1 MSPNKPGTNGEIPQR
16 PKETR
21 NQWGTSG
28 EKERKRMEEQEQKIL
43 EFMKEKDY
51 VPMKAKEIAML
62 MRVPKKE
69 YGDFLEVLGN
79 LELKFK
85 IQKNRKSKYRLVEK
99 TYYDGIYRK
108 NQKGFGFVRL
118 EEREDEV
125 YIAKE
130 NSLNAL
136 NGDRVLIEIIEE
148 ENKVKSAEAKVVKIL
163 KHEKDTMV
171 GIFQNNKNFGFVV
184 PDDRNFGTDI
194 FIAKKDMGK
203 ARSNHKVLVKITK
216 YPEKGKKAEG
226 KILEVLG
233 NVNEAGV
240 DMLSLIKEHNLPSTF
255 PEPVVQE
262 AKRFE
267 NKVDKKDIPNRVD
280 FRDKEIFTI
289 DGEDAKDLDDAVR
302 VEKLKN
308 GNYRLEVHIADVS
321 FYVRENSLLDN
332 EALIR
337 GTSIY
342 MLGRV
347 IPMLPRELS
356 NGICSLNAGEG
367 RFTLS
372 CLMEID
378 EKGKVVA
385 SEIVKGIIKVTER
398 MSYTDVQA
406 ILDQSNEQTIKKYKP
421 YISHFKLMEELAQI
435 LKNKRK
441 EQGYLN
447 LDIPESKIDLDMD
460 GRVTNIAKYE
470 TTFAHEIIEQFMLT
484 ANETVAEKF
493 FWLEAPFIYRVHE
506 DPDLEKIQELN
517 KFLFNFGMK
526 IKANQDNIYPKE
538 FAKILEEVKGKEE
551 EKVVSNLVLR
561 TLKVARYEAQN
572 QGHFGIASKYYC
584 HFTSP
589 IRRYPDLFIHRVISN
604 YLRENYDVS
613 EKWVEEKR
621 VQAEERAKQSSEREK
636 IATKVEREA
645 EDLKKAEYMEKRIGE
660 EYEGIVS
667 SVTSFGIFVELENT
681 VEGLIRFDDLGD
693 EYFIY
698 DEDRKR
704 LIGERTKQTYKI
716 GDKVLIRVKKAS
728 KLLRQIDFELV
739 KD

>member
-1 MSPNKPGTNGEIPQR
+1 
-16 PKETR
+16 
-21 NQWGTSG
+21 
-28 EKERKRMEEQEQKIL
+28 
-43 EFMKEKDY
+43 
-51 VPMKAKEIAML
+51 
-62 MRVPKKE
+62 
-69 YGDFLEVLGN
+69 
-79 LELKFK
+79 
-85 IQKNRKSKYRLVEK
+85 
-99 TYYDGIYRK
+99 
-108 NQKGFGFVRL
+108 
-118 EEREDEV
+118 
-125 YIAKE
+125 
-130 NSLNAL
+130 
-136 NGDRVLIEIIEE
+136 
-148 ENKVKSAEAKVVKIL
+148 
-163 KHEKDTMV
+163 
-171 GIFQNNKNFGFVV
+171 
-184 PDDRNFGTDI
+184 
-194 FIAKKDMGK
+194 
-203 ARSNHKVLVKITK
+203 
-216 YPEKGKKAEG
+216 
-226 KILEVLG
+226 
-233 NVNEAGV
+233 
-240 DMLSLIKEHNLPSTF
+240 MLSLIKEYNLPSTF
-255 PEPVVQE
+255 PEQVVQE
-262 AKRFE
+262 AKHFE

-280 FRDKEIFTI
+280 FRDREIFTI

-308 GNYRLEVHIADVS
+308 GNYKLEVHIADVS
-321 FYVRENSLLDN
+321 FYVQENSLLDQ

-356 NGICSLNAGEG
+356 NGICSLNAGED

-372 CLMEID
+372 CIMEID
-378 EKGKVVA
+378 NKGNVFS
-385 SEIVKGIIKVTER
+385 SEIVKGIINVTER

-406 ILDQSNEQTIKKYKP
+406 MIENANEQTMKRYEP
-421 YISHFKLMEELAQI
+421 YLPHFKRMEELAKI
-435 LKNKRK
+435 LKNKRI

-460 GRVTNIAKYE
+460 GRVTNISKYE

-526 IKANQDNIYPKE
+526 IKANKDNIYPKE

-561 TLKVARYEAQN
+561 TLKVARYEAKN

-589 IRRYPDLFIHRVISN
+589 IRRYPDLFIHRIISK
-604 YLRENYDVS
+604 YLSENYDV
-613 EKWVEEKR
+613 KEEWINKQIE
-621 VQAEERAKQSSEREK
+621 QAEERAKQSSEREK
-636 IATKVEREA
+636 IATKVERES
-645 EDLKKAEYMEKRIGE
+645 EDLKKAEYMENKIGE

-681 VEGLIRFDDLGD
+681 VEGLIRFEDLGD

-698 DEDRKR
+698 DENRKR
-704 LIGERTKQTYKI
+704 LIGEKTNKTYKI
-716 GDKVLIRVKKAS
+716 GDKVAIRVKKAS

-739 KD
+739 

>member
-1 MSPNKPGTNGEIPQR
+1 
-16 PKETR
+16 
-21 NQWGTSG
+21 
-28 EKERKRMEEQEQKIL
+28 MEEQELKIL
-43 EFMKEKDY
+43 ELMKDKDY
-51 VPMKAKEIAML
+51 VPMKAKEMAMI
-62 MRVPKKE
+62 MRVPKNE
-69 YGDFLEVLGN
+69 YRDFLEILGN
-79 LELKFK
+79 LELNFK
-85 IQKNRKSKYRLVEK
+85 IQKNRKNRYRLVEK

-118 EEREDEV
+118 ENQEDEI

-148 ENKVKSAEAKVVKIL
+148 QNKIKSAEAKVVKIL
-163 KHEKDTMV
+163 KHEKDTIV

-194 FIAKKDMGK
+194 FISKKDMGK

-216 YPEKGKKAEG
+216 YPQNGKKAEG
-226 KILEVLG
+226 KIIEVLG

-240 DMLSLIKEHNLPSTF
+240 DMLSLIKEHSLPSTF
-255 PEPVVQE
+255 PEAVVQE
-262 AKRFE
+262 AKKFE
-267 NKVDKKDIPNRVD
+267 NKVDKKDIPHRVD
-280 FRDKEIFTI
+280 FREKEIFTI

-302 VEKLKN
+302 VEKLET
-308 GNYRLEVHIADVS
+308 GNYKLEVHIADVS
-321 FYVRENSLLDN
+321 YYVQENSLLDQ

-356 NGICSLNAGEG
+356 NGICSLNVGED

-372 CLMEID
+372 CIMEID
-378 EKGKVVA
+378 TKGNVVS
-385 SEIVKGIIKVTER
+385 SEVVKGIIKVTER

-406 ILDQSNEQTIKKYKP
+406 IIDNSDEQIIKRYKP
-421 YISHFKLMEELAQI
+421 YISQFKLMEELALI
-435 LKNKRK
+435 LKNKRM

-447 LDIPESKIDLDMD
+447 LDIPESKIDLDID
-460 GRVTNIAKYE
+460 GRVMNIARYE

-484 ANETVAEKF
+484 ANETIAEKF

-506 DPDLEKIQELN
+506 DPDLEKVQELN
-517 KFLFNFGMK
+517 KFLFNFGLK
-526 IKANQDNIYPKE
+526 IKGNKDNIYPKE
-538 FAKILEEVKGKEE
+538 FSKILEEVKGKEE

-561 TLKVARYEAQN
+561 TLKVARYEAEN
-572 QGHFGIASKYYC
+572 KGHFGIASKYYC

-589 IRRYPDLFIHRVISN
+589 IRRYPDLFIHRIISK
-604 YLRENYDVS
+604 YLENNYDVS
-613 EKWVEEKR
+613 DKWLEEHKL
-621 VQAEERAKQSSEREK
+621 QAEERAKQSSEREK

-681 VEGLIRFDDLGD
+681 VEGLIRFEDLGD

-698 DEDRKR
+698 DENRKR
-704 LIGERTKQTYKI
+704 LIGERTNKTYKI
-716 GDKVLIRVKKAS
+716 GDKVLIRVKNAS
-728 KLLRQIDFELV
+728 KLLRQIDFELA
-739 KD
+739 